1 MDLEHERILTETVDR
16 SKSNEQRLDKVEKKQ
31 TVLEELAIAAKVLAI
46 RQENVEEDVKE
57 IKSSVK
63 SLEIKPAKRWDSL
76 VEKAILTVAATL
88 IGFILAQIGFKI

>member
-16 SKSNEQRLDKVEKKQ
+16 SKANEHRLDKVEAKQ

-63 SLEIKPAKRWDSL
+63 SLEIKPAKRWEAL

-88 IGFILAQIGFKI
+88 IGFILAQIGLKI